1 MASGAEGIGEV
12 RRESTVKDFL
22 EVVFRRKW
30 VIAGIV
36 AVAVVVTV
44 IMTLRQ
50 PAMYESTAKMLV
62 RRGEAPGVFDGSIR
76 TLTWEEEISSQI
88 EMIKSQVVVDA
99 ARKLLPRFLGDD
111 PRVSQPIVLGRV
123 NAGVVSTSNVIWVT
137 YNSGDPRFCKAAV
150 DAIVT
155 AYKEYYSDIRTP
167 PAMEDFFAQEI
178 GRLQDEIEFWRTRKE
193 TLLQEWDIVD
203 LTIQRRNLLDRL
215 SVYESNLNT
224 AILDRVRLETVIA
237 SLERLRASTVEELAA
252 ASSGLTDSQIEA
264 AVISNLRVKI
274 HALAM
279 QESELAAKFTDRNP
293 ELLRVRSQIE
303 DVHAM
308 LSKEVD
314 TQILMNRMQLGV
326 LAEREGTIRGL
337 VGELAAQREAY
348 PRKEVELER
357 VQSTL
362 AKLQSTYEDV
372 VDQHMSARIKVAS
385 NPEWTITILN
395 PASDAYRKK
404 TRDYVRMALGPIFSL
419 VVALGL
425 AFFVDNLDHS
435 IKSIAEA
442 EETLGLPVLAN
453 FPETMRK

>member
-1 MASGAEGIGEV
+1 MANGTDNVGGV

-30 VIAGIV
+30 VIVGIV

-44 IMTLRQ
+44 VMTLRQ
-50 PAMYESTAKMLV
+50 PAMYESVAKMLV
-62 RRGEAPGVFDGSIR
+62 RRGEAPGVYDGSIR

-99 ARKLLPRFLGDD
+99 AQSLLPRYLGEDE
-111 PRVSQPIVLGRV
+111 RAAQRILLGRV

-150 DAIVT
+150 DAIVN
-155 AYKEYYSDIRTP
+155 AYREYYAGIRTP
-167 PAMEDFFAQEI
+167 PAMEDFFALEI
-178 GRLQDEIEFWRTRKE
+178 GRLQDEIEFWRARKE
-193 TLLQEWDIVD
+193 KILKEWDIVD
-203 LTIQRRNLLDRL
+203 LEVQRRSLIERL
-215 SVYESNLNT
+215 SVYENDLNK
-224 AILDRVRLETVIA
+224 AVLDRARLETVIA
-237 SLERLRASTVEELAA
+237 NLERLRSSTVEELAA
-252 ASSGLTDSQIEA
+252 ASSGLTDSQIET
-264 AVISNLRVKI
+264 AVISDLRVKI
-274 HALAM
+274 HNLAM

-293 ELLRVRSQIE
+293 EIIRVRSQLE

-314 TQILMNRMQLGV
+314 TQILINRMQLDV
-326 LAEREGTIRGL
+326 LTERETMIRGL
-337 VGELAAQREAY
+337 LGGLAAQREAY
-348 PRKEVELER
+348 PQKEVELER

-362 AKLQSTYEDV
+362 GKLQSTYEDV

-395 PASDAYRKK
+395 PASDAYRKT
-404 TRDYVRMALGPIFSL
+404 TRDYVRLALGPLFSL

-442 EETLGLPVLAN
+442 EENLGLPVLAN
-453 FPETMRK
+453 FPETNRK